1 MISSAKEKASRVWIV
16 AITSL
21 VLTVALVTGALAA
34 FHWDATV
41 FVSFGSTDPSRE
53 FAEQRLGEVV
63 LRGELGHDGKFF
75 FVQANDPWLLDP
87 SNHAEILDFPV
98 YRSQRMLYPLLA
110 GGFGLFGSETV
121 VWALLG
127 VNVVAMAVGA
137 FGAARLARSLGG
149 SPWWGLAFP
158 VNLGFLYA
166 LTIDSAGIVAA
177 AFAIWA
183 VALIHENRL
192 APGVA
197 LLAASALTREVM
209 LICAVGVALWL
220 WIGKQKRQA
229 TYAIGVP
236 GLVLALWEVYI
247 RIRLGPDQPG
257 VDAIGLPFVGLAR
270 AIPHWFQDPIVLAAG
285 VSTFSFIL
293 IYVIRW
299 WNTRSLLGWAF
310 LGFVPLA
317 LMMTEKVWTLI
328 FDFTRAV
335 APLMTATILLVFV
348 EGTRSRSSSQGE
360 LTTAARASKP

>member
-1 MISSAKEKASRVWIV
+1 M
-16 AITSL
+16 
-21 VLTVALVTGALAA
+21 LTAALVAGALAA
-34 FHWDATV
+34 FDWDATV

-98 YRSQRMLYPLLA
+98 YRSQRMVYPLLA
-110 GGFGLFGSETV
+110 GGFGLFGPEAV
-121 VWALLG
+121 VWGLLV
-127 VNVVAMAVGA
+127 VNVVAMAVGTL
-137 FGAARLARSLGG
+137 GAARLARSLGG

-158 VNLGFLYA
+158 ANLGFLYA
-166 LTIDSAGIVAA
+166 LTIDSGGVVAA

-183 VALIHENRL
+183 VAFLYENRL
-192 APGVA
+192 RPGIA

-209 LICAVGVALWL
+209 LISAAGIAVWL
-220 WIGKQKRQA
+220 WSRDQRRQA
-229 TYAIGVP
+229 LYVAGVP
-236 GLVLALWEVYI
+236 ALALGIWEIYI
-247 RIRLGPDQPG
+247 RIRLGPDPHG
-257 VDAIGLPFVGLAR
+257 VDALGLPLVGLLR
-270 AIPHWFQDPIVLAAG
+270 AIPGWLDDPITLAAG
-285 VSTFSFIL
+285 ACIVAFIL

-335 APLMTATILLVFV
+335 APLMTATLLLVFV
-348 EGTRSRSSSQGE
+348 EGKRRRVASSE
-360 LTTAARASKP
+360 DLTTATGSRS